1 MAQATVMPEEEIVGL
16 FEKLSNKGRW
26 GADDE
31 LGTLNY
37 ITPEKRVAAAR
48 LVHTGDSFSIAR
60 PLSTRQWENN
70 PRPVLHVMAYEQH
83 HPISA
88 LDFIGVYPH
97 GFAVTHLDA
106 ITHVYWEDNVYNG
119 RKAADIVTGTGMEFG
134 SIFAQ
139 RDGIVTRGVL
149 LDVAGAR
156 GVDWLAP
163 TELLMPED
171 LEAAEKFGN
180 VRVESG
186 DALFVRT
193 GVEAREAVEG
203 PENLAERAG
212 LGPEC
217 VQWLHKREVAVYSGD
232 CVDKIPYPST
242 RVPLPLHM
250 IGLVAMGL
258 VLLDIT
264 DVERLREGCRR
275 NGRNEFLLTVAPLA
289 LPRATGSP
297 ANPIVTF

>member
-1 MAQATVMPEEEIVGL
+1 MAQTAVMSEDEIVSM
-16 FEKLSNKGRW
+16 FDKCSNKGRW
-26 GADDE
+26 GEEDE

-37 ITPEKRVAAAR
+37 ITPQKRIEAAR
-48 LVHTGDSFSIAR
+48 LVQVGEAFSVAR
-60 PLSTRQWENN
+60 PLSTVQWQNN
-70 PRPVLHVMAYEQH
+70 PRPVLHVIAYEQH

-106 ITHVYWEDNVYNG
+106 ITHVYWEDHVYNG
-119 RKAADIVTGTGMEFG
+119 RNAADVCKADGLTFG

-139 RDGIVTRGVL
+139 RDGIFTRGVL
-149 LDVAGAR
+149 LDVAAAR
-156 GVDWLAP
+156 GVEWLPP
-163 TELLMPED
+163 TYLLMPGD
-171 LEAAEKFGN
+171 LEAAEKYGN

-186 DALFVRT
+186 DALFVRV

-203 PENLAERAG
+203 PEDLMERAG

-217 VQWLHKREVAVYSGD
+217 VQWLHEREVAVYSGD
-232 CVDKIPYPST
+232 CVDKIPYPSE
-242 RVPLPLHM
+242 RVPLPLHQ
-250 IGLVAMGL
+250 IGLAAMGL

-264 DVERLREGCRR
+264 DMEKLSEACRR
-275 NGRNEFLLTVAPLA
+275 HNRYEFLLSVAPLA

-297 ANPIVTF
+297 VNPIIVF